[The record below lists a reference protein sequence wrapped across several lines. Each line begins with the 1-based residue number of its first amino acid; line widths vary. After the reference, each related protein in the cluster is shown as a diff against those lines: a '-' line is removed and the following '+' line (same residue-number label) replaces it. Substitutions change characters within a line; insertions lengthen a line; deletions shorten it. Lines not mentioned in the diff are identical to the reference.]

1 MGLTLKSDFGLM
13 VRFQF
18 VCVGVRFDF
27 RVEFEAEYKVSGPK
41 PEICGGV

>member
-18 VCVGVRFDF
+18 VCVVVRFDF
-27 RVEFEAEYKVSGPK
+27 RVEFESEYKVSGLK
-41 PEICGGV
+41 PDLWD